1 VEAKPIVVLVASHS
15 CDYTISSGHNP
26 EKEAF
31 SFTVRSDYGCEVWVY
46 DDELDLFESYSKV
59 KAAIA
64 DGSVIL
70 LAIMQSERCG
80 DDPKTT
86 YAPVRKDFPRLP
98 IVVFSSRGWQNNS
111 FQGDKKRNIKKLDID
126 TPSIYLWI
134 RRLVKEYNAKLKA
147 RAVAVQMSMLE
158 RAYAVN
164 YLGDSEFGMF
174 GVPSHNDQIVAEYLR
189 IRLTPSEQISNEFD
203 RTIDRT
209 PRKLPKVDRG
219 TYQKEMERIRVMER
233 SEREEFCYSLDRQPR
248 GYFGV
253 GYGPN
258 ASGFSI
264 DPETLE
270 TVTTHGFGNHGM
282 ARFWLAHRLKVIQAI
297 RGRLCG
303 KKSDPLIKEA
313 NCEAVEDSLPFG
325 LIIEGVEGFETPI
338 LRLWVGEMS
347 DKNIKRI
354 ITHIISLEQFIPVD
368 GGGELFQG

>member
-15 CDYTISSGHNP
+15 CYYDTSSGHNP

-46 DDELDLFESYSKV
+46 DDELDLFESYGKV
-59 KAAIA
+59 RAAIA

-70 LAIMQSERCG
+70 LAIVQSEKCG
-80 DDPKTT
+80 DDPETT
-86 YAPVRKDFPRLP
+86 YAQVRKDFPRLP
-98 IVVFSSRGWQNNS
+98 IVVFPSSGWRNNS
-111 FQGDKKRNIKKLDID
+111 FRGDKKRNVKKLDTD
-126 TPSIYLWI
+126 TPPIYLWI

-174 GVPSHNDQIVAEYLR
+174 GIPSHNDQIVAEYLR
-189 IRLTPSEQISNEFD
+189 IRLTPSAQISNEFD

-209 PRKLPKVDRG
+209 PRELPKIDRG
-219 TYQKEMERIRVMER
+219 TYQKEMNRIRVMGR
-233 SEREEFCYSLDRQPR
+233 LEREEFCYSLDRQSR
-248 GYFGV
+248 GYLGC

-270 TVTTHGFGNHGM
+270 MVATHGFANHGL
-282 ARFWLAHRLKVIQAI
+282 AKFWLAHRLKEIRAI
-297 RGRLCG
+297 RKRLCG
-303 KKSDPLIKEA
+303 KKSDPLIEEIGCKA
-313 NCEAVEDSLPFG
+313 IEDNLPFG
-325 LIIEGVEGFETPI
+325 LIIENVEGFETPI
-338 LRLWVGEMS
+338 LRLWVGEMN
-347 DKNIKRI
+347 DKNVKRI
-354 ITHIISLEQFIPVD
+354 IAHIISLEQFIPVG